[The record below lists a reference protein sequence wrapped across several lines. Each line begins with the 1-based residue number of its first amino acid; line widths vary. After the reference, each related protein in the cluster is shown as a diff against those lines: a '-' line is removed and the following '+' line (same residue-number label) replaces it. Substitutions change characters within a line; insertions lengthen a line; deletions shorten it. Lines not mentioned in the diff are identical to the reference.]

1 MSKNTSPHILSTA
14 SNLLGLCFIVIT
26 AIRVQN
32 LEEASFIDEVT
43 GFAILLFMVSTIFS
57 FLSMRIMDEKKSVL
71 MENIAELFFFSGLLM
86 MFVSAMFIVTNIF
99 HI

>member
-1 MSKNTSPHILSTA
+1 
-14 SNLLGLCFIVIT
+14 
-26 AIRVQN
+26 
-32 LEEASFIDEVT
+32 
-43 GFAILLFMVSTIFS
+43 
-57 FLSMRIMDEKKSVL
+57 MDEKKSVL